1 MPHWFI
7 SQGAP
12 VDLELL
18 RSLNIGRR
26 GAPTLV
32 ASGQT
37 AVTDDQLAGQADR
50 LAGQADQLAGQA
62 DKMAAV
68 STRSKRSLGDFA
80 AKSRL
85 VAGIFSLNTSERCED
100 ILLCDL
106 LLREKEEEAGHHR
119 AEALTDLVDGCE
131 RIARLRAAPHMDC
144 QWLMSA

>member
-1 MPHWFI
+1 MRMPQWFI

-26 GAPTLV
+26 GVPTLV
-32 ASGQT
+32 AGGQAAT
-37 AVTDDQLAGQADR
+37 TDDQLAGR
-50 LAGQADQLAGQA
+50 ADQLAGRA
-62 DKMAAV
+62 DQMADI
-68 STRSKRSLGDFA
+68 STRSKRSSGDFA
-80 AKSRL
+80 EKSRL
-85 VAGIFSLNTSERCED
+85 AAGIFSLNTSERCED

-106 LLREKEEEAGHHR
+106 LLREKEEEAGHLR

-131 RIARLRAAPHMDC
+131 RIVRLRAAPHMDC

>member
-26 GAPTLV
+26 GVPTLV
-32 ASGQT
+32 AGGQP
-37 AVTDDQLAGQADR
+37 AVTDNQI
-50 LAGQADQLAGQA
+50 AGQA
-62 DKMAAV
+62 DKMADV
-68 STRSKRSLGDFA
+68 STRSKRSSGDFA
-80 AKSRL
+80 EKSRL

-131 RIARLRAAPHMDC
+131 RIVRLRAAPHMDC
-144 QWLMSA
+144 QWFMSA

>member
-1 MPHWFI
+1 
-7 SQGAP
+7 

-26 GAPTLV
+26 GVPTLV
-32 ASGQT
+32 AG
-37 AVTDDQLAGQADR
+37 GQAAITD
-50 LAGQADQLAGQA
+50 DQLAGQA
-62 DKMAAV
+62 DKMADV
-68 STRSKRSLGDFA
+68 FTRSKRSSGDFA
-80 AKSRL
+80 EKSRL

-131 RIARLRAAPHMDC
+131 RILRLRAAPHMDC

>member
-1 MPHWFI
+1 MPKWFI

-26 GAPTLV
+26 GVPTLV
-32 ASGQT
+32 AGGQA
-37 AVTDDQLAGQADR
+37 AVTDDR
-50 LAGQADQLAGQA
+50 LAGQADLLAGQA
-62 DKMAAV
+62 DKMADV

-119 AEALTDLVDGCE
+119 AEALTDLVDGCQ
-131 RIARLRAAPHMDC
+131 RILRLRAAPHMDC

>member
-1 MPHWFI
+1 MSQWFI

-26 GAPTLV
+26 GVPTLV
-32 ASGQT
+32 AGGQA
-37 AVTDDQLAGQADR
+37 AVTDDR
-50 LAGQADQLAGQA
+50 LAGQADLLAGQA
-62 DKMAAV
+62 DKMADV

-106 LLREKEEEAGHHR
+106 LLREKEEEAGHLR

-131 RIARLRAAPHMDC
+131 RIVMLRAAPHMDC

>member
-1 MPHWFI
+1 MCMPQWFI
-7 SQGAP
+7 SQGAL

-32 ASGQT
+32 AGGQA
-37 AVTDDQLAGQADR
+37 AVTDDQLATK
-50 LAGQADQLAGQA
+50 A
-62 DKMAAV
+62 DKMADV
-68 STRSKRSLGDFA
+68 STRSKRSSGDFA

-106 LLREKEEEAGHHR
+106 LLREKEEEAGHHI
-119 AEALTDLVDGCE
+119 AEALKDLVDGCE
-131 RIARLRAAPHMDC
+131 RIVRLRAAPHMDC

>member
-1 MPHWFI
+1 
-7 SQGAP
+7 

-26 GAPTLV
+26 GVPTLV
-32 ASGQT
+32 TGGQA
-37 AVTDDQLAGQADR
+37 AVTDDR
-50 LAGQADQLAGQA
+50 LATQA

-68 STRSKRSLGDFA
+68 STRSKRSTGDFA
-80 AKSRL
+80 EKSRL

-106 LLREKEEEAGHHR
+106 LLRDDEEEAGHHR

-131 RIARLRAAPHMDC
+131 RIVRLRAAPHMDC
-144 QWLMSA
+144 PWLMSA

>member
-1 MPHWFI
+1 MLKIQFLLMPHWFI

-32 ASGQT
+32 AGGQE
-37 AVTDDQLAGQADR
+37 AIPDNQLAT
-50 LAGQADQLAGQA
+50 QA

-68 STRSKRSLGDFA
+68 STRSKRSSGDFA

-106 LLREKEEEAGHHR
+106 LLREKKAEAGQHR

-131 RIARLRAAPHMDC
+131 RIVRLRAAPHMDC